1 MVLLVV
7 LLSAIAVTSV
17 VIAGYA
23 YVADLRRRNLLE
35 RALAT
40 GDFGGAGRSV
50 LLAPR
55 ERKPSTL
62 RAQLAKLAPSAWVED
77 LKAQDQLIQAGF
89 DTPTATST
97 YAMTRVAALVIVP
110 ILALSVGFGDGLG
123 STMMAL
129 IAGIAIAYVIPAGI
143 LARLIRQRQERI
155 RRGIPD
161 ALDLM
166 LVCVEAG
173 ISFDAAVLRVA
184 REMQSLHP
192 DLANELLTVIRKTN
206 AGASREE
213 ALRGLFKRTGVEEI
227 RALVANIVQSE
238 RWGTSVGKVLRTT
251 AATLRRKRRQSAEK
265 RAATASLKMT
275 IPLVILILPAL
286 FVTILGPAVL
296 TVIGTFRGE

>member
-7 LLSAIAVTSV
+7 LLSALAVTSIV
-17 VIAGYA
+17 VAAYA
-23 YVADLRRRNLLE
+23 YVADLRRRTLLE
-35 RALAT
+35 RALAS
-40 GDFGGAGRSV
+40 GDFTGGGRSV
-50 LLAPR
+50 LLAPT
-55 ERKPSTL
+55 ERAPSSV
-62 RAQLAKLAPSAWVED
+62 RAQLARVVPSSWVGD
-77 LKAQDQLIQAGF
+77 LKAQDQLVQAGF
-89 DTPTATST
+89 DTPTATT
-97 YAMTRVAALVIVP
+97 TFALVRLAALIIVP
-110 ILALSVGFGDGLG
+110 TFSVAIGFGDGLI
-123 STMMAL
+123 STVGAL
-129 IAGIAIAYVIPAGI
+129 LIGLAIAWVVPAGL
-143 LARLIRQRQERI
+143 LARLIRQRQDRI
-155 RRGIPD
+155 RKGIPD

-166 LVCVEAG
+166 LVSVEAG
-173 ISFDAAVLRVA
+173 ISFDAAILRVA

-213 ALRGLFKRTGVEEI
+213 ALRGLYKRTGVEEI

-296 TVIGTFRGE
+296 SVIGTFKGE

>member
-7 LLSAIAVTSV
+7 LLSALAVTSLV
-17 VIAGYA
+17 VAGYA
-23 YVADLRRRNLLE
+23 YIADLRRRTLLE
-35 RALAT
+35 RALAS
-40 GDFGGAGRSV
+40 GDFTGGGRSI

-55 ERKPSTL
+55 ERAPSTVRDRL
-62 RAQLAKLAPSAWVED
+62 TRLLPTSWVGD
-77 LKAQDQLIQAGF
+77 LKAQDQLVQAGF
-89 DTPTATST
+89 DTPTATAT
-97 YAMTRVAALVIVP
+97 YAMLRLAALVIVP
-110 ILALSVGFGDGLG
+110 TLSVAIGLGDGFLG
-123 STMMAL
+123 TIGAL
-129 IAGIAIAYVIPAGI
+129 IAGLAVAWVVPAGI
-143 LARLIRQRQERI
+143 VARLIRQRQDRI
-155 RRGIPD
+155 RKAIPD

-184 REMQSLHP
+184 REMQNLHP

-213 ALRGLFKRTGVEEI
+213 ALRGLYKRTGVDEI

-251 AATLRRKRRQSAEK
+251 ATTLRRKRRQSAEK
-265 RAATASLKMT
+265 RASTASLKMT

-296 TVIGTFRGE
+296 SVIGTFRGE

>member
-7 LLSAIAVTSV
+7 LLSALAVTSIV
-17 VIAGYA
+17 VAGYA
-23 YVADLRRRNLLE
+23 YVADLRRRSILE
-35 RALAT
+35 RALAS
-40 GDFGGAGRSV
+40 GDFTGSGRS
-50 LLAPR
+50 LLLTPR
-55 ERKPSTL
+55 DDGPSAVET
-62 RAQLAKLAPSAWVED
+62 QLARLAPSSWVTD

-97 YAMTRVAALVIVP
+97 FAVVRMAALVIVP
-110 ILALSVGFGDGLG
+110 VLTVSIGFGDGLG
-123 STMMAL
+123 GTMMAL
-129 IAGIAIAYVIPAGI
+129 VIGIAIAWVVPAGI
-143 LARLIRQRQERI
+143 LARLIRQRHDRI
-155 RRGIPD
+155 RKGIPD

-184 REMQSLHP
+184 REMQTLHP
-192 DLANELLTVIRKTN
+192 DLANELLTVIRRTN

-213 ALRGLFKRTGVEEI
+213 ALRSLYRRTGVEEI

-275 IPLVILILPAL
+275 IPLVLLILPAL